1 MNQLE
6 IVHLSKTYGKHIA
19 LSDFNYI
26 FTPGVYGLLGPNGAG
41 KSTLMNIIATIL
53 EPSGGDILFQGC
65 PVKQMGADYRKYLGV
80 MTQQQ
85 TLYPFFSGQQFLEYI
100 AQLKGIS
107 RVHAR
112 QEIKNV
118 LEDVEL
124 TEQARHK
131 ISTYSGGMK
140 QRLLFAQALLGE
152 PQILILDE
160 PTAGLDP
167 RQRIMLRNLIHRLG
181 SNRIV
186 LLATHVVSD
195 VESIADRILLIDK
208 GHLLQSGTVQDL
220 CESIRGN
227 VSGREMGLE
236 DVCLH
241 YFHTEECRENYL

>member
-1 MNQLE
+1 
-6 IVHLSKTYGKHIA
+6 
-19 LSDFNYI
+19 
-26 FTPGVYGLLGPNGAG
+26 
-41 KSTLMNIIATIL
+41 
-53 EPSGGDILFQGC
+53 
-65 PVKQMGADYRKYLGV
+65 
-80 MTQQQ
+80 
-85 TLYPFFSGQQFLEYI
+85 
-100 AQLKGIS
+100 
-107 RVHAR
+107 
-112 QEIKNV
+112 
-118 LEDVEL
+118 
-124 TEQARHK
+124 
-131 ISTYSGGMK
+131 MK

-195 VESIADRILLIDK
+195 VESIADRILLIDI